1 MASRNAATRSVLA
14 YLACALA
21 LAACQDRVATAVTG
35 HVIPPRALSNVAL
48 GKTTAT
54 EVTTLFGEPDERAPD
69 GSMTYRSR
77 TVRTTVPALVHWSAR
92 SDERIDEETVTFRFE
107 NGTVA
112 KICRT
117 RS

>member
-1 MASRNAATRSVLA
+1 VATRNAARSVAWL
-14 YLACALA
+14 LACGLA
-21 LAACQDRVATAVTG
+21 LVACKDRVATAVSG

-48 GKTTAT
+48 GKTTAA
-54 EVTTLFGEPDERAPD
+54 ELTTLFGEPDERAPD

-77 TVRTTVPALVHWSAR
+77 TVRTTVPALVHWS
-92 SDERIDEETVTFRFE
+92 SQDDEQVDEETVTFRFE
-107 NGTVA
+107 NGAVA